1 MLMEPTTKTDALR
14 ELRERAK
21 LLFQKDGLPD
31 KHHEEYK
38 YCDITRYWNTDFAQQ
53 PDTHSSPQINIQSQL
68 EKWHITPDDLLFVFV
83 NGELI
88 SYPEQAILGIVFRQS
103 DETPGEGESA
113 PGTFAKPEDDP
124 LLARHYSVLQKYF
137 SLQVLP
143 KTQVEQTLVFLHISD
158 VTVPCGISM
167 HKCFSVGSLAQV
179 SVKQIY
185 CSTGGSGHLVQSTDE
200 WNLMPGASVHNLRIQ
215 EETPEAILLH
225 HTCAH
230 VQANASMNDYLI
242 TLSGKLVRNNTV
254 FRLAG
259 KNAQS
264 HLYGLY
270 LTGDQMLTDNHTL
283 VDHRVSDCY
292 SNELYKGIL
301 DGKSIAVFNGKIFVR
316 KDAQKTNAY
325 QSNKNILLSPQSTI
339 NTKPQLEIF
348 ADDVKCSHGTST
360 GRLDEAAMFYL
371 KSRGIGEAWARKL
384 LLMAFADDMAD
395 KIPSENDRL
404 MLRGI
409 LENRLAQAPHV

>member
-1 MLMEPTTKTDALR
+1 MLMEPSTKTDALR
-14 ELRERAK
+14 ELRERAR

-38 YCDITRYWNTDFAQQ
+38 YCDITRYWDNAFAQQ
-53 PDTHSSPQINIQSQL
+53 PDTTAPREHNLQALL
-68 EKWHITPDDLLFVFV
+68 EKWHISPDDLLFVFV

-88 SYPEQAILGIVFRQS
+88 LHPEQAIPGIVYRES
-103 DETPGEGESA
+103 DENSGEGESA
-113 PGTFAKPEDDP
+113 PGTIAKPEEDP
-124 LLARHYSVLQKYF
+124 LLARHYAVLQKYF
-137 SLQVLP
+137 SLQVSP
-143 KTQVEQTLVFLHISD
+143 KTQLGQTLVFLHISD
-158 VTVPCGISM
+158 VSAPCGISL
-167 HKCFSVGSLAQV
+167 HKCLSIGSLSEV

-185 CSTGGSGHLVQSTDE
+185 CSTGGAKHLVHSTDE
-200 WNLMPGASVHNLRIQ
+200 WNLMPGATVHNLRIQ

-230 VQANASMNDYLI
+230 VQTDANMNDYLI

-254 FRLAG
+254 FQLAG

-301 DGKSIAVFNGKIFVR
+301 DGKSTAVFNGKIFVR

-325 QSNKNILLSPQSTI
+325 QSNKNILLSPQSSI

-371 KSRGIGEAWARKL
+371 KSRGIGEVQARRL

-395 KIPSENDRL
+395 KIPSENDRV

-409 LENRLAQAPHV
+409 LENRLA